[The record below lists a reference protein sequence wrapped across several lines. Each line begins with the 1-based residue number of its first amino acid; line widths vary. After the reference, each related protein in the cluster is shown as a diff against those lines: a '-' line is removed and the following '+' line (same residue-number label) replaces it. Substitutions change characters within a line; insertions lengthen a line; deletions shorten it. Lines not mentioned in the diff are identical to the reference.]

1 MLLSNMLDNHNN
13 CTIYNFVFPSSFNC
27 LFNFVVMF
35 VYLGVFV
42 QHLGIHWSSGVFAKA
57 CMSEVLRGGSVPG
70 SGLVGDLVLV
80 HRSASLPRRN
90 SRSTVK
96 RCQIVLEVLVLL
108 FLPSDDSLSLLQI
121 VFKLLFTFNALVT
134 RCSNEIF
141 SISQVDD
148 AFVKEEL
155 VDVPRFALF
164 VSPPIGSIDWGGFFN
179 LFVVLFIICFLI
191 QAMGELSLAILPSC
205 YCDCFSE
212 ANKFVGE
219 HPGLMIRGSVYNGA
233 TDNGPKA
240 PVLDADDDASP
251 NILDV
256 GSDRLEEPEKPQ
268 WSPLPP
274 SPSCVGL
281 LSALLAL
288 YRMDD
293 FIVERTIGRGFFGE
307 VYKVKHTTTGEAY
320 VLKFNKLSSNRMNF
334 LFEIQL
340 MRKLQHPNVLRFRGV
355 CVDAG
360 KLHALTEFCEAGSLA
375 HLISSDQWSRFRW
388 SVRIGV
394 ALDIS
399 RGMEYIHSCGYIH
412 RDLTSKNVL
421 CKCDGSRITA
431 VIGDLGL
438 ACTLPKN
445 SNTRLPVVGTPFW
458 IAPECLLGEP
468 YNTKADVFSFGIILC
483 EIIAQ
488 IDADPDVMPRT
499 ANFGLDYVR
508 FIRLCPKDTPVE
520 FIKLAF
526 SCCLMNPVA
535 RASFAQI
542 VPTAVALHKAVL
554 HQETEWFSNSFQSHS
569 SSSVLN
575 NRTWLNERKK
585 PLSRRGSDTALS
597 ILSGRVVL
605 QAGSTDDQ
613 NFSLQRFIA
622 SEEPSYKP
630 GSTSVN
636 PFALNSRYGPG
647 RTTSSTENDNAY
659 KNRKSKKTRQAKVKR
674 PPKSTGRRAKRS
686 CCWSPS
692 ACLPM
697 RRVFA
702 ASCKHESGMR
712 GKKPPGQQRPQTTV
726 CSTAGTGDG
735 TAVRVKLRRC
745 KTLPAGS
752 NLVCCGVLKEG
763 DLPFEDFKKENVMA
777 RFYEQDRQFVSSKKK
792 LTSKRARSASSLFD
806 VLCGPPSRVE
816 EWLLADDDSANRR
829 QTVGAVLG
837 FQRWFSTSALSSTA
851 FCKSSP
857 PQHPMPT
864 TDGWSSYQRSSTS
877 AVDSSATA
885 LQDLLAVCGP
895 EKCKKN
901 CSILDKNYSKV
912 CAGVN
917 FPKAGQTVEVHYT
930 GTFDNGKK
938 FDSSRDRG
946 KPFKFV
952 IGRGDVIKG
961 WDVGVAQM
969 SVGQRA
975 ILKCTPDFAYGSKG
989 VPGVIPPNSNLNFDV
1004 ELLRIQ

>member
-1 MLLSNMLDNHNN
+1 MKRILYVHSKFLIFAHQFCLAFQHCTVLTVFSVLLNRTSRPNLQFIIENNFHFSVSIIFIPGSSTISCSSLCKCRLLVKNVLIEHLD
-13 CTIYNFVFPSSFNC
+13 
-27 LFNFVVMF
+27 
-35 VYLGVFV
+35 
-42 QHLGIHWSSGVFAKA
+42 IHWSSGVFAKA

-70 SGLVGDLVLV
+70 SSLVGDLVLV
-80 HRSASLPRRN
+80 HRTASLPRRN

-96 RCQIVLEVLVLL
+96 RCEIVLEVLVLL

-121 VFKLLFTFNALVT
+121 VFKLLFTFNAL
-134 RCSNEIF
+134 
-141 SISQVDD
+141 
-148 AFVKEEL
+148 
-155 VDVPRFALF
+155 
-164 VSPPIGSIDWGGFFN
+164 
-179 LFVVLFIICFLI
+179 
-191 QAMGELSLAILPSC
+191 AMGELSLAILPSC

-233 TDNGPKA
+233 TGNGPKA

-274 SPSCVGL
+274 SPS
-281 LSALLAL
+281 
-288 YRMDD
+288 
-293 FIVERTIGRGFFGE
+293 
-307 VYKVKHTTTGEAY
+307 
-320 VLKFNKLSSNRMNF
+320 
-334 LFEIQL
+334 
-340 MRKLQHPNVLRFRGV
+340 FRGV

-412 RDLTSKNVL
+412 RDLTSKVTTMLCFYQPFYCRRHSVLLIFIRQNVL

-806 VLCGPPSRVE
+806 VLCGRPSMVE
-816 EWLLADDDSANRR
+816 EWLLADDDNANRR
-829 QTVGAVLG
+829 QTVGAVPG

-877 AVDSSATA
+877 AVDNSATA
-885 LQDLLAVCGP
+885 LRDLLAVC
-895 EKCKKN
+895 
-901 CSILDKNYSKV
+901 
-912 CAGVN
+912 GVN

>member
-1 MLLSNMLDNHNN
+1 
-13 CTIYNFVFPSSFNC
+13 
-27 LFNFVVMF
+27 
-35 VYLGVFV
+35 
-42 QHLGIHWSSGVFAKA
+42 
-57 CMSEVLRGGSVPG
+57 MSKVLRCDSVQG
-70 SGLVGDLVLV
+70 TGLVSNLVLV
-80 HRSASLPRRN
+80 HGSASLPGRN
-90 SRSTVK
+90 SRTTLK
-96 RCQIVLEVLVLL
+96 RCQILIEVLLLLLLL
-108 FLPSDDSLSLLQI
+108 FLPSDDSLSLLQT
-121 VFKLLFTFNALVT
+121 VFKLLFTCNAL
-134 RCSNEIF
+134 
-141 SISQVDD
+141 
-148 AFVKEEL
+148 
-155 VDVPRFALF
+155 
-164 VSPPIGSIDWGGFFN
+164 
-179 LFVVLFIICFLI
+179 
-191 QAMGELSLAILPSC
+191 AMGELSLAILPSC

-212 ANKFVGE
+212 ANKFVSRDPE
-219 HPGLMIRGSVYNGA
+219 LMISGSVYSGA
-233 TDNGPKA
+233 TGNSPKA
-240 PVLDADDDASP
+240 VVLDAEDTSQ

-256 GSDRLEEPEKPQ
+256 SSNRPEQQEQPELL
-268 WSPLPP
+268 PLPP

-293 FIVERTIGRGFFGE
+293 FVVERTIGRGFFGK
-307 VYKVKHTTTGEAY
+307 VYKVKHTSTGETY

-554 HQETEWFSNSFQSHS
+554 GQETECFSNSFQSHS

-575 NRTWLNERKK
+575 NIWLNEQKK

-597 ILSGRVVL
+597 VLSGRLVL

-613 NFSLQRFIA
+613 DFSLQRFIA

-630 GSTSVN
+630 GSTSIN
-636 PFALNSRYGPG
+636 PFTLNNRYAPE
-647 RTTSSTENDNAY
+647 RTA
-659 KNRKSKKTRQAKVKR
+659 
-674 PPKSTGRRAKRS
+674 
-686 CCWSPS
+686 
-692 ACLPM
+692 
-697 RRVFA
+697 
-702 ASCKHESGMR
+702 
-712 GKKPPGQQRPQTTV
+712 
-726 CSTAGTGDG
+726 
-735 TAVRVKLRRC
+735 
-745 KTLPAGS
+745 TLPAGS
-752 NLVCCGVLKEG
+752 TGVNLVCCSVLKER

-777 RFYEQDRQFVSSKKK
+777 RFYEEDRQFVSSRKK
-792 LTSKRARSASSLFD
+792 LTSKRARSTSSLFD
-806 VLCGPPSRVE
+806 VLCGRSSRAE
-816 EWLLADDDSANRR
+816 EWLLANDHNANGQ

-851 FCKSSP
+851 LCQTSP
-857 PQHPMPT
+857 LQHPMPT
-864 TDGWSSYQRSSTS
+864 TDGWSTFQRSSTA
-877 AVDSSATA
+877 AVDNIHHLDHHLVDNSATA
-885 LQDLLAVCGP
+885 LRDLLAICGP
-895 EKCKKN
+895 ANAPCSLPAFTDDFTSLANHIFSLPDCLNFEKL
-901 CSILDKNYSKV
+901 SIDTTPLLSLNVWSNEKLLIAAITTALLVAKV
-912 CAGVN
+912 DENSALNITELLFFSQTDIYHFNIAEQKMGVTVESVSNGDGVN

-952 IGRGDVIKG
+952 IGKGDVIKG

-969 SVGQRA
+969 SIGQRA

-989 VPGVIPPNSNLNFDV
+989 VPGVIPPNANLNFDV
-1004 ELLRIQ
+1004 ELLGIH

>member
-1 MLLSNMLDNHNN
+1 
-13 CTIYNFVFPSSFNC
+13 
-27 LFNFVVMF
+27 
-35 VYLGVFV
+35 
-42 QHLGIHWSSGVFAKA
+42 
-57 CMSEVLRGGSVPG
+57 
-70 SGLVGDLVLV
+70 
-80 HRSASLPRRN
+80 
-90 SRSTVK
+90 
-96 RCQIVLEVLVLL
+96 
-108 FLPSDDSLSLLQI
+108 
-121 VFKLLFTFNALVT
+121 
-134 RCSNEIF
+134 
-141 SISQVDD
+141 
-148 AFVKEEL
+148 
-155 VDVPRFALF
+155 
-164 VSPPIGSIDWGGFFN
+164 
-179 LFVVLFIICFLI
+179 
-191 QAMGELSLAILPSC
+191 MGELSLAILPSC

-274 SPSCVGL
+274 SPS
-281 LSALLAL
+281 
-288 YRMDD
+288 
-293 FIVERTIGRGFFGE
+293 
-307 VYKVKHTTTGEAY
+307 
-320 VLKFNKLSSNRMNF
+320 
-334 LFEIQL
+334 
-340 MRKLQHPNVLRFRGV
+340 FRGV

-412 RDLTSKNVL
+412 RDLTSKVTTMLCFYQPLYCRRHSVLLIFIRQNVL

>member
-1 MLLSNMLDNHNN
+1 MKRILFQLYLSLEVQQFLALHFVMSTTALLSNMLDNHNN
-13 CTIYNFVFPSSFNC
+13 CTSYNFVLTSSFNC

-42 QHLGIHWSSGVFAKA
+42 QHLDIHWSSGVFAKA

-70 SGLVGDLVLV
+70 SSLVGDLVLV
-80 HRSASLPRRN
+80 HRTASLPRRN

-96 RCQIVLEVLVLL
+96 RCEIVLEVLVLL

-121 VFKLLFTFNALVT
+121 VFKLLFTFNAL
-134 RCSNEIF
+134 
-141 SISQVDD
+141 
-148 AFVKEEL
+148 
-155 VDVPRFALF
+155 
-164 VSPPIGSIDWGGFFN
+164 
-179 LFVVLFIICFLI
+179 
-191 QAMGELSLAILPSC
+191 AMGELSLAILPSC

-219 HPGLMIRGSVYNGA
+219 HPGLMIRGSVYNSA
-233 TDNGPKA
+233 TGNGPKA

-274 SPSCVGL
+274 SPS
-281 LSALLAL
+281 
-288 YRMDD
+288 
-293 FIVERTIGRGFFGE
+293 
-307 VYKVKHTTTGEAY
+307 
-320 VLKFNKLSSNRMNF
+320 
-334 LFEIQL
+334 
-340 MRKLQHPNVLRFRGV
+340 FRGV

-412 RDLTSKNVL
+412 RDLTSKVTTMLCFYQPFCCRRHSVLLIFIRQNVL

-697 RRVFA
+697 R
-702 ASCKHESGMR
+702 

-806 VLCGPPSRVE
+806 VLCGRPSMVE
-816 EWLLADDDSANRR
+816 EWLLADDDNANRR
-829 QTVGAVLG
+829 QTVGAVPG

-877 AVDSSATA
+877 AVDNSATA
-885 LQDLLAVCGP
+885 LRDLLAVCGS

-901 CSILDKNYSKV
+901 CSILKV

>member
-1 MLLSNMLDNHNN
+1 MKRILFQLYLSLEVQQFLALHFVMSTTALLSNMLDNHNN
-13 CTIYNFVFPSSFNC
+13 CTSYNFVLTSSFNC

-42 QHLGIHWSSGVFAKA
+42 QHLDIHWSSGVFAKA

-70 SGLVGDLVLV
+70 SSLVGDLVLV
-80 HRSASLPRRN
+80 HRTASLPRRN

-96 RCQIVLEVLVLL
+96 RCEIVLEVLVLL

-121 VFKLLFTFNALVT
+121 VFKLLFTFNAL
-134 RCSNEIF
+134 
-141 SISQVDD
+141 
-148 AFVKEEL
+148 
-155 VDVPRFALF
+155 
-164 VSPPIGSIDWGGFFN
+164 
-179 LFVVLFIICFLI
+179 
-191 QAMGELSLAILPSC
+191 AMGELSLAILPSC

-219 HPGLMIRGSVYNGA
+219 HPGLMIRGSVYNSA
-233 TDNGPKA
+233 TGNGPKA

-697 RRVFA
+697 R
-702 ASCKHESGMR
+702 

-806 VLCGPPSRVE
+806 VLCGRPSMVE
-816 EWLLADDDSANRR
+816 EWLLADDDNANRR
-829 QTVGAVLG
+829 QTVGAVPG

-877 AVDSSATA
+877 AVDNSATA
-885 LQDLLAVCGP
+885 LRDLLAVCEYCRTEIMGVTVEP
-895 EKCKKN
+895 ISN
-901 CSILDKNYSKV
+901 GD
-912 CAGVN
+912 GVN

>member
-1 MLLSNMLDNHNN
+1 MSAMSVVLEFHHQFCLAFQHCTVLTVFSVPLNRTSRPNLHVSIIFIAGSSTISCSSLYKCRLLVKNVLIEHLD
-13 CTIYNFVFPSSFNC
+13 
-27 LFNFVVMF
+27 
-35 VYLGVFV
+35 
-42 QHLGIHWSSGVFAKA
+42 IHWSSGVFAKA

-70 SGLVGDLVLV
+70 SSLVGDLVLV
-80 HRSASLPRRN
+80 HRTASLPRRN

-96 RCQIVLEVLVLL
+96 RCEIVLEVLVLL

-121 VFKLLFTFNALVT
+121 VFKLLFTFNAL
-134 RCSNEIF
+134 
-141 SISQVDD
+141 
-148 AFVKEEL
+148 
-155 VDVPRFALF
+155 
-164 VSPPIGSIDWGGFFN
+164 
-179 LFVVLFIICFLI
+179 
-191 QAMGELSLAILPSC
+191 AMGELSLAILPSC

-233 TDNGPKA
+233 TGNGPKA

-806 VLCGPPSRVE
+806 VLCGRPSRVE
-816 EWLLADDDSANRR
+816 EWLLADDDNANRR
-829 QTVGAVLG
+829 QTVGAVPG

-877 AVDSSATA
+877 AVDNSATA
-885 LQDLLAVCGP
+885 LRDLLAVCGS

-901 CSILDKNYSKV
+901 CSILDIHNIAAQRLWASQSNQFLM
-912 CAGVN
+912 AM
-917 FPKAGQTVEVHYT
+917 AGQTVEVHYT

>member
-1 MLLSNMLDNHNN
+1 MKRILYVHSKFLIFSHQFCLAFQHCTVLTVFSVLLNRTSRPNLQFIIENN
-13 CTIYNFVFPSSFNC
+13 FHFSVSIIFIAGSTTISCSSLCKCRLLVKNV
-27 LFNFVVMF
+27 L
-35 VYLGVFV
+35 
-42 QHLGIHWSSGVFAKA
+42 IESSGVFAKA

-70 SGLVGDLVLV
+70 SSLVGDLVLV
-80 HRSASLPRRN
+80 HRTASLPRRN

-121 VFKLLFTFNALVT
+121 VFKLLFTFNAL
-134 RCSNEIF
+134 
-141 SISQVDD
+141 
-148 AFVKEEL
+148 
-155 VDVPRFALF
+155 
-164 VSPPIGSIDWGGFFN
+164 
-179 LFVVLFIICFLI
+179 
-191 QAMGELSLAILPSC
+191 AMGELSLAILPSC

-233 TDNGPKA
+233 TGNGPKA

-806 VLCGPPSRVE
+806 VLCGRPSRVE
-816 EWLLADDDSANRR
+816 EWLLADDDNANRR
-829 QTVGAVLG
+829 QTVGAVPG

-877 AVDSSATA
+877 AVDNSATA
-885 LQDLLAVCGP
+885 LRDLLAVC
-895 EKCKKN
+895 
-901 CSILDKNYSKV
+901 
-912 CAGVN
+912 GVN

>member
-1 MLLSNMLDNHNN
+1 
-13 CTIYNFVFPSSFNC
+13 
-27 LFNFVVMF
+27 
-35 VYLGVFV
+35 
-42 QHLGIHWSSGVFAKA
+42 
-57 CMSEVLRGGSVPG
+57 
-70 SGLVGDLVLV
+70 
-80 HRSASLPRRN
+80 
-90 SRSTVK
+90 
-96 RCQIVLEVLVLL
+96 
-108 FLPSDDSLSLLQI
+108 
-121 VFKLLFTFNALVT
+121 
-134 RCSNEIF
+134 
-141 SISQVDD
+141 
-148 AFVKEEL
+148 
-155 VDVPRFALF
+155 
-164 VSPPIGSIDWGGFFN
+164 
-179 LFVVLFIICFLI
+179 
-191 QAMGELSLAILPSC
+191 MGELSLAILPSC

-212 ANKFVGE
+212 ANKFVSQDPE
-219 HPGLMIRGSVYNGA
+219 LMISGSVYSGA
-233 TDNGPKA
+233 TGNSPKA
-240 PVLDADDDASP
+240 AVLDAEDTSP
-251 NILDV
+251 NILHV
-256 GSDRLEEPEKPQ
+256 SSNRPEQQEQPEL
-268 WSPLPP
+268 SPLPP

-293 FIVERTIGRGFFGE
+293 FVVERTIGRGFFGE
-307 VYKVKHTTTGEAY
+307 VYKVKHTTTGETY

-421 CKCDGSRITA
+421 CKCDGFRITA

-554 HQETEWFSNSFQSHS
+554 GQETECFSNSFQSHS
-569 SSSVLN
+569 SSNVLN
-575 NRTWLNERKK
+575 NIWLNEQKK
-585 PLSRRGSDTALS
+585 PLFRRGSDTALS
-597 ILSGRVVL
+597 VLSGRLVL

-613 NFSLQRFIA
+613 KFSLQRFIA

-630 GSTSVN
+630 GSTSIN
-636 PFALNSRYGPG
+636 PFVLNNRYAPE
-647 RTTSSTENDNAY
+647 RTTGSSIEKGNGNN
-659 KNRKSKKTRQAKVKR
+659 NRKSKTRQIKVKK
-674 PPKSTGRRAKRS
+674 PKSGRRAGGKRS

-697 RRVFA
+697 SVFA
-702 ASCKHESGMR
+702 ASCKHESEMR
-712 GKKPPGQQRPQTTV
+712 EKKSPGPGQGLQKVDTT
-726 CSTAGTGDG
+726 T
-735 TAVRVKLRRC
+735 VRVKLRRC

-752 NLVCCGVLKEG
+752 TGVNLVCCNVLKEG

-777 RFYEQDRQFVSSKKK
+777 RFYEEDRQFVSSRKK
-792 LTSKRARSASSLFD
+792 LTSKRARSTSSLFD
-806 VLCGPPSRVE
+806 VLCGRSSRAE
-816 EWLLADDDSANRR
+816 EWLLANDHNATRQ

-851 FCKSSP
+851 LCQSSP
-857 PQHPMPT
+857 LQHPVPT
-864 TDGWSSYQRSSTS
+864 TDGWSSFQRSST
-877 AVDSSATA
+877 AATNGDNVHHHDHHLVDNNATA
-885 LQDLLAVCGP
+885 LRDLLAVCGP
-895 EKCKKN
+895 AKCKKN
-901 CSILDKNYSKV
+901 CSIL
-912 CAGVN
+912 
-917 FPKAGQTVEVHYT
+917 
-930 GTFDNGKK
+930 
-938 FDSSRDRG
+938 
-946 KPFKFV
+946 
-952 IGRGDVIKG
+952 
-961 WDVGVAQM
+961 
-969 SVGQRA
+969 
-975 ILKCTPDFAYGSKG
+975 
-989 VPGVIPPNSNLNFDV
+989 
-1004 ELLRIQ
+1004 